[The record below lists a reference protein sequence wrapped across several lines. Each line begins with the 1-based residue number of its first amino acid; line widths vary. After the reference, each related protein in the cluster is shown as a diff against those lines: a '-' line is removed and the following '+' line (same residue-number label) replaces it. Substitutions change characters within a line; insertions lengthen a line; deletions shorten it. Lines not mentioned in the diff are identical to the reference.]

1 MIHFAAN
8 MPVNLTSEQMG
19 KLLFKAIHEPRRN
32 LKRFLHDLGGAGS
45 AEELDEALATAA
57 NDKEATVIANTLNER
72 RWQESMCIE
81 DRIDDDLVRMM
92 QEISQKMKEKGISQ
106 SDLAILCGIH
116 QPTLSKYLSG
126 KKEPGVRNLT
136 RMARSVGCFWKL
148 SELTS
153 KAVDC

>member
-1 MIHFAAN
+1 
-8 MPVNLTSEQMG
+8 MPLDLTPEQLG
-19 KLLFKAIHEPRRN
+19 KLLFKDRHESRRN
-32 LKRFLHDLGGAGS
+32 LKRFLHDLGGDGS
-45 AEELDEALATAA
+45 AEELDEVLSIAA
-57 NDKEATVIANTLNER
+57 KNKEAATIADNLDER
-72 RWQESMCIE
+72 RWQESMGIE

-92 QEISQKMKEKGISQ
+92 REISKQMEEKGISQ

-153 KAVDC
+153 KAIDDL